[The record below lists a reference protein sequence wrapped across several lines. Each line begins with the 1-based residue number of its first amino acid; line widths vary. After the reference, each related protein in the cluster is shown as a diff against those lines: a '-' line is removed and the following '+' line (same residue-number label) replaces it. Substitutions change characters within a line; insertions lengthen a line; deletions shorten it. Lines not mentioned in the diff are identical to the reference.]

1 MQKQEMATAMRVR
14 GVKEKETRKT
24 RQMGVGRVNLSLT
37 MRMQIELGRAK
48 ETWTGVSSWLTM
60 KMSHVGRVKVKEFA
74 FVKEK
79 DISYSQEGQ
88 RQT

>member
-1 MQKQEMATAMRVR
+1 MATAMRLR
-14 GVKEKETRKT
+14 GVDLLKEKETTRT

-37 MRMQIELGRAK
+37 MRMQIELGRGK
-48 ETWTGVSSWLTM
+48 ETWTAGEERLTM
-60 KMSHVGRVKVKEFA
+60 KMTHLGRVKVKEFA
-74 FVKEK
+74 LVKEK